1 MPRPSHP
8 LLRIV
13 GHTLRTLRRERG
25 LSQEALADLADID
38 RSYMSGVERGLRNIS
53 VLNLERLAKALDVP
67 IVTLIEP
74 VHAAN
79 LAAAQALPPPFRPAL
94 PHAVDEDWQ
103 PGRYLSLS

>member
-8 LLRIV
+8 LLRTV
-13 GHTLRTLRRERG
+13 GLTLRTLRRERG

-67 IVTLIEP
+67 LVSLIEP
-74 VHAAN
+74 ADSMNTV
-79 LAAAQALPPPFRPAL
+79 AAQPLPPFRPAL
-94 PHAVDEDWQ
+94 PHAMDEDWE